1 MNDLETAVIEA
12 ARRLFSSLLPDR
24 SARVATLRAA
34 VQAYE
39 DSLIADAV
47 DGLSQEDKFFQA
59 LDVSGRAT
67 RIKNALRNERLG
79 PADLAGMRFVEIFDT
94 PNLGSLSIPAI
105 LAALHFAGYD
115 TVAKFPEDTEGPSAV
130 EYRRLSKLMQEGGES
145 GN

>member
-39 DSLIADAV
+39 DSLIADAA
-47 DGLSQEDKFFQA
+47 DGMTKEDEFFRA
-59 LDVSGRAT
+59 LNVSGRAV
-67 RIKNALRNERLG
+67 RIKNVLRNERLG
-79 PADLAGMRFVEIFDT
+79 PRDLALMQSVELFDIKG
-94 PNLGSLSIPAI
+94 LGFLSVPAI
-105 LAALHFAGYD
+105 LAALHHAGYFTMAHYLD
-115 TVAKFPEDTEGPSAV
+115 DSELPSAV
-130 EYRRLSKLMQEGGES
+130 EYRRLRKLMREGGEG